1 MTNTNI
7 PVKKKKFFY
16 RNKKATS
23 CVTSVYTSQ
32 MQHQIILTDHL
43 LQALQTPW
51 TSSEHRERNSTADQ
65 Q

>member
-7 PVKKKKFFY
+7 PVKKKNSFIEI
-16 RNKKATS
+16 KKATS

-51 TSSEHRERNSTADQ
+51 TSSEHTERKSTAEQ